1 MNIDKILSINEKK
14 NIINDVSQLSEN
26 QQLEVF
32 NILNL
37 KKEIKFTE
45 NKNGV
50 FINLDDI
57 DNESLNEIVKYI
69 SFCKESNKVLEK
81 NINSMLVPPEPS
93 NINSDY
99 NNIIINN
106 SISKIIQKESDNLN
120 DNDNNNN
127 IHYKIKKISNE
138 MNEIL
143 SENSDDEQ
151 CSNNISDSD

>member
-1 MNIDKILSINEKK
+1 MNIDKILSIIEKK

-120 DNDNNNN
+120 DNDNN

-138 MNEIL
+138 MNELL
-143 SENSDDEQ
+143 SENSDDEH
-151 CSNNISDSD
+151 CDNNISDSD

>member
-120 DNDNNNN
+120 DNDNN

-138 MNEIL
+138 MNELL
-143 SENSDDEQ
+143 SENSDDEH
-151 CSNNISDSD
+151 CDNNISDSD